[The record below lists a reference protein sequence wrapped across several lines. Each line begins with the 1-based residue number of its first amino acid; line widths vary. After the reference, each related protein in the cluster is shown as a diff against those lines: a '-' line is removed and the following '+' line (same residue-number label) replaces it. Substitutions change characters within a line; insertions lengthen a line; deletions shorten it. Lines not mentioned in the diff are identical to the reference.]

1 MAVTRKLAHHFA
13 NTNNKQ
19 IIAISIYGVQ
29 SVITSVITRT
39 LSSFTFRS

>member
-29 SVITSVITRT
+29 SVIT
-39 LSSFTFRS
+39 LSSFRSGKVDFPY